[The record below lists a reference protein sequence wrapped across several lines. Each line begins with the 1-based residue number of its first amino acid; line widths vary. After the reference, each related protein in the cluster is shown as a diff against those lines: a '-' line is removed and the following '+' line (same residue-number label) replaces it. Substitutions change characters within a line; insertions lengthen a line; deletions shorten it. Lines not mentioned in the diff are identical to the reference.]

1 MTPTTSKLPVSW
13 QPRWTPSVRGDLYRL
28 RAPKDVRGHEQ
39 AGARYAVVV
48 QSDDLPLSTWIIA
61 PTSTGRRAASFR
73 PEIEINGAKTRV
85 MVEQLTVIDPQHRLG
100 EFVGRLGTIEL
111 QAVDAALRAVL
122 ALD

>member
-1 MTPTTSKLPVSW
+1 MTPKTSPPPMSW
-13 QPRWTPSVRGDLYRL
+13 QPRWTPFVRGDLYRL
-28 RAPKDVRGHEQ
+28 KEPQNVRRHEQ
-39 AGARYAVVV
+39 AGGRYAVVM

-73 PEIEINGAKTRV
+73 PEIEINGAKTKV

-100 EFVGRLGTIEL
+100 EFVGRLDTHEV